1 LDFEVKMSPV
11 LYLGPKGTHSHD
23 AALTYF
29 GESEQLKPCLSHHDI
44 FAQLGAGKKQRSA
57 VAALVPVENSTEGP
71 VTQTLDL
78 LAAHPEISIV
88 ESFSMPIKHHLL
100 AHPGTKNIRDIKR
113 VYSHPQALGQCR
125 VKIDKRLPNVER
137 IPESSTAA
145 SAERVASE
153 PGSAALASIAAA
165 EIYGLKI
172 MKRNMQSSN
181 KNVTRFLV
189 LSTRKRR
196 AKLADADSKKIRSLV
211 YVVLHNRPG
220 ALLHMLAPFDAA
232 GVNLTFIQSRPLP
245 GRAWEYAFFI
255 EAVTN
260 WTNPAHIAAWQ
271 LITTLSEFGRQMGTY
286 IVK

>member
-1 LDFEVKMSPV
+1 MPPI

-29 GESEQLKPCLSHHDI
+29 GDVKKLKPCLSHHDI
-44 FAQLGAGKKQRSA
+44 FAQLSAGKDQRGG
-57 VAALVPVENSTEGP
+57 VTALVPVENSTEGP

-78 LAAHPEISIV
+78 LAAHPEVSII
-88 ESFSMPIKHHLL
+88 ESFSMPIKHHLI
-100 AHPGTKNIRDIKR
+100 AHPAVKSTKDIKK

-125 VKIDKRLPNVER
+125 VNIDKRLPHVER
-137 IPESSTAA
+137 IAESSTAA
-145 SAERVASE
+145 SAARVALE
-153 PGSAALASIAAA
+153 PYSAALASETAARL
-165 EIYGLKI
+165 YGLKI

-189 LSTRKRR
+189 LSTKERR
-196 AKLADADSKKIRSLV
+196 TKPKNIDKNKVRSLV

-245 GRAWEYAFFI
+245 GRPWEYAFFI

-260 WTNPAHIAAWQ
+260 WQDPAHAAAWQ
-271 LITTLSEFGRQMGTY
+271 LITALSESGRQMGTY